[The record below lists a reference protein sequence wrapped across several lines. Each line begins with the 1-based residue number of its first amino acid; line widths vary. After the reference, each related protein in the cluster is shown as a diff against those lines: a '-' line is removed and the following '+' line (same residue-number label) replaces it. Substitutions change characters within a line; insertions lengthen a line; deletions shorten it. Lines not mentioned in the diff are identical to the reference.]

1 MRAALD
7 SGQLVELMPNYRSAP
22 MPVSLVYANRR
33 HQPRRVQ
40 VFMNWLDAIMKPWL
54 IIAPAR

>member
-1 MRAALD
+1 
-7 SGQLVELMPNYRSAP
+7 MPNYRAAP

-40 VFMNWLDAIMKPWL
+40 VFMNWLDAIMKPRL
-54 IIAPAR
+54 ILAPAR